1 MRNDNHHK
9 ATTAIAKS
17 AGRVVVETLNV
28 SGMIRNRRL
37 ARGAFR
43 CWHVRLPIEAGVQ
56 VRVVRHGVREGG
68 PVVRLVEA
76 VRALWLEERQSD
88 AVRSGVVV
96 RRVWRIERTRLQR
109 CGEFRELAG
118 FELPGVRT
126 WRLCKT
132 GYAGGGR

>member
-1 MRNDNHHK
+1 M
-9 ATTAIAKS
+9 
-17 AGRVVVETLNV
+17 
-28 SGMIRNRRL
+28 
-37 ARGAFR
+37 
-43 CWHVRLPIEAGVQ
+43 
-56 VRVVRHGVREGG
+56 RVVRHGVREGG

-76 VRALWLEERQSD
+76 VRALWLEERRSD